1 MTRAKGHGSVGETAA
16 HGDSDRRKVIDPDT
30 RKVIGTVA
38 TPRGIR
44 AS

>member
-1 MTRAKGHGSVGETAA
+1 MTRAKGHGSVGEPAA
-16 HGDSDRRKVIDPDT
+16 HGDTDRRKVIDLDT

-38 TPRGIR
+38 TPRGVL